1 MNDAWREATLQEVL
15 KRVSG
20 RLSARKARLIACAW
34 ARETEPAP
42 GGTRSQ
48 AILLAER
55 FADGK
60 ASAHELAAARF
71 GGRFQ
76 AGHEAWPVCWSPDV
90 DMDSFHLLS
99 RTAAWATGIL
109 CILSA
114 TPLSEGLSEAET
126 RLAHIIRDIVHES
139 CRPVSI
145 PPALKV
151 WTDGTVVK
159 LARSIYDERA
169 YDQMPI
175 LGDALEEAGCA
186 DQGILDHCRA
196 EQSHVR
202 GCWALDAVLGMG

>member
-1 MNDAWREATLQEVL
+1 MTDAWREASLQEVM

-20 RLSARKARLIACAW
+20 KLSARKTRLIACAC

-42 GGTRSQ
+42 GGARSQ

-99 RTAAWATGIL
+99 RTVAWATGIL
-109 CILSA
+109 SA
-114 TPLSEGLSEAET
+114 TSLAEGFFAAET
-126 RLAHIIRDIVHES
+126 RLADIIRDIVHES
-139 CRPVSI
+139 CSPVSI
-145 PPALKV
+145 RPALKV
-151 WTDGTVVK
+151 WNDGTVVK

-175 LGDALEEAGCA
+175 LGDALEEAGCS
-186 DQGILDHCRA
+186 DQDMLGHCRVG
-196 EQSHVR
+196 QRHTR
-202 GCWALDAVLGMG
+202 GCWVLDAVLGLG